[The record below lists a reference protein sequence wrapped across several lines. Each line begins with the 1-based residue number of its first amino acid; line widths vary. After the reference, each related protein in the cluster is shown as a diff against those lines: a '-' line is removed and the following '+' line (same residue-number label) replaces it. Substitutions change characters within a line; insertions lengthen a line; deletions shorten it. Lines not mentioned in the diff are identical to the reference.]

1 MKMAT
6 THYLGALA
14 CGMVMLVDATGSAVA
29 MARREEVFQG
39 IAKNDQGEITYIEEH
54 RLIYENGRHQ
64 RNETRYRNAEGKE
77 FAIMTSNFTAHPYVP
92 TYTFEDQRFGRED
105 RAKVD
110 GRSVRTF
117 GRASEDAPVRESR
130 LKLTDTMVTGQGLH
144 FFLRDHLAELVQ
156 GSAVKTVQFI
166 VPLEGTYYTFRIRR
180 LDFKSG
186 TVTFAIEA
194 DNWLLRLL
202 APKLQVQYDLTTRR
216 LISYRGPSNLLSDS
230 RTVQNVTITY
240 RYLQD

>member
-1 MKMAT
+1 
-6 THYLGALA
+6 
-14 CGMVMLVDATGSAVA
+14 
-29 MARREEVFQG
+29 
-39 IAKNDQGEITYIEEH
+39 
-54 RLIYENGRHQ
+54 
-64 RNETRYRNAEGKE
+64 
-77 FAIMTSNFTAHPYVP
+77 
-92 TYTFEDQRFGRED
+92 
-105 RAKVD
+105 
-110 GRSVRTF
+110 
-117 GRASEDAPVRESR
+117 
-130 LKLTDTMVTGQGLH
+130 MVTGQGLH
-144 FFLRDHLAELVQ
+144 FFLRDHLDELVQ
-156 GSAVKTVQFI
+156 GSAVKPVQFI